1 MEKINSYPH
10 YNSSNPLLSDH
21 ANDLDIF
28 LDKPF
33 WTWDKKEHDIKFKR
47 D

>member
-21 ANDLDIF
+21 ANDLDI

-33 WTWDKKEHDIKFKR
+33 WIWDKKEHDIKFR